1 MFEGLSDNSL
11 SLNERLKSLTS
22 GVSPD
27 ALQSAIAKLQASGA
41 YPMTPEEAQKAMS
54 LLSPADVADAFETIA
69 SVA

>member
-27 ALQSAIAKLQASGA
+27 ALRSAIEKLQANGA
-41 YPMTPEEAQKAMS
+41 YPMTPAEAQKAMS
-54 LLSPADVADAFETIA
+54 LLSPADVADAFEMIS
-69 SVA
+69 SVS